1 MLSECIVI
9 LGVGNILLR
18 DEGIGVRVVEELDRR
33 FVFPDNV
40 RLVDGG
46 TQGLWLLP
54 TIQQA
59 DRLIVVDAVLGGGEP
74 GALYRLEREDLPKG
88 LRVKQSAHDTDL
100 VEALNLSSL
109 LETGPKSAV
118 VFGIEPE
125 NIEPYGLELTSSI
138 SSKIEDLVTLV
149 LDELKIFGV
158 EPEKRLAS

>member
-1 MLSECIVI
+1 MSLESIVV
-9 LGVGNILLR
+9 LGVGNILLH

-33 FVFPDNV
+33 FIFPERV

-59 DRLIVVDAVLGGGEP
+59 DHLIVVDAVLGGGKP
-74 GALYRLEREDLPKG
+74 GTLYRLGREDLPTG

-109 LETGPKSAV
+109 LGTGPKSTLV
-118 VFGIEPE
+118 LGIEPE
-125 NIEPYGLELTSSI
+125 NIEPYGLELTPAI
-138 SSKIEDLVTLV
+138 QAKIEELVTLV
-149 LDELKIFGV
+149 LNELKNFGV
-158 EPEKRLAS
+158 EPEKRLDS